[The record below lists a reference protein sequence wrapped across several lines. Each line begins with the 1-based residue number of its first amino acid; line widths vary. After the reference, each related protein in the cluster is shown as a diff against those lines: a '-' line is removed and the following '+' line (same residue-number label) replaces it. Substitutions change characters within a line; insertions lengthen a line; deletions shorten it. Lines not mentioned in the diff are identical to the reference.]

1 MKRSNFM
8 KKLTKNK
15 LLILLLAAVGIAM
28 FIAAG
33 LTATSSVHASAE
45 ATPYAITEQTGL
57 GLGVNVVKAKQA
69 NEFVMARSVL
79 NPEQIPQIPTSRIT
93 KNTNESY
100 THSTADIKDL
110 LVDYKL
116 NYSSGGSA
124 GIFLGSLKS
133 ELEGSINIQYEKNT
147 YKYYNVLEHKITRY
161 NLSINNYRDPKT
173 YANYFSDNF
182 MSDLAALSSNKNYY
196 EFFNKYGTHIIG
208 SANYGGR
215 LVASCSFAS
224 NKIILN
230 SDISLIMEN
239 EVNFDVMTDIGTV
252 KTNLARKIGNYFSMN
267 YFLGDLSADFYV
279 KAIGGNSFA
288 SGTLSAFKTGYSYW
302 AQSFNGNDSNS
313 VIMDYASDGLVPLWD
328 ILPASYSSLGA
339 EMKTAFG
346 NYYNDFK
353 DDMVDIFKVD
363 NTTEF
368 AGGTGAANNPFLIAN
383 ETHLRNI
390 QKVSMNAN
398 YKLKSDINILSSE
411 WVPIGG
417 SFYLNYA
424 NTKFDG
430 SFDGN
435 GKKINN
441 LRRTMDIIEDNNRF
455 YFGLFLHIGPQGRVK
470 NLTLDRVAIKMAGPD
485 KFDSGTRVFI
495 GALAGVVRGTVEN
508 VTVNGECFYSICT
521 NGSAFVGSIAGS
533 AYKGAVI
540 SNCKNNASITA
551 GRYTS
556 AAGGIVGYSA
566 GARIQYCT
574 NTGSVLSRC
583 TRFSGYARAGGIVG
597 LKYNGND
604 GINVTEIISCNNSVT
619 PVSNCYGGGK
629 TKRCFIGTMFGGE
642 TKDVYDTF

>member
-1 MKRSNFM
+1 M

-69 NEFVMARSVL
+69 NEFVTAHNVL
-79 NPEQIPQIPTSRIT
+79 NPEQISQLSSTRIT
-93 KNTNESY
+93 KNMNESY
-100 THSTADIKDL
+100 THSTADINDL
-110 LVDYKL
+110 LVGYKL
-116 NYSSGGSA
+116 NYSQNGGV
-124 GIFLGSLKS
+124 GIFLGNLKT
-133 ELEGSINIQYEKNT
+133 ELEGGVNIQYEKNT

-173 YANYFSDNF
+173 YANYFSDSF
-182 MSDLAALSSNKNYY
+182 LSDLSALSSNKNYY
-196 EFFNKYGTHIIG
+196 EFFNKYGTHIVG

-215 LVASCSFAS
+215 LVASYSFAS
-224 NKIILN
+224 NKVILN
-230 SDISLIMEN
+230 GDISFIMKN
-239 EVNFDVMTDIGTV
+239 EINFNVLSADLGEVKGNIARRIGTSLSV
-252 KTNLARKIGNYFSMN
+252 NYS
-267 YFLGDLSADFYV
+267 GSDLSSDFYV
-279 KAIGGNSFA
+279 KALGGNSFA

-328 ILPASYSSLGA
+328 ILPAPYSSLGA

-353 DDMVDIFKVD
+353 DDMVNIFKVD
-363 NTTEF
+363 NTRDF
-368 AGGTGAANNPFLIAN
+368 AGGTGAIDNPFLIAN

-411 WVPIGG
+411 WIPIGG
-417 SFYLNYA
+417 DYYITNKATEF
-424 NTKFDG
+424 KG

-441 LRRTMDIIEDNNRF
+441 LRRTLDITEKSNRF
-455 YFGLFLHIGPQGRVK
+455 YFGLFLHIGPTAKIK
-470 NLTLDRVAIKMAGPD
+470 NLTLDRVAIKMYGPD
-485 KFDSGTRVFI
+485 KNNSSTRVFI
-495 GALAGVVRGTVEN
+495 GALSGVVRGTVEN

-521 NGSAFVGSIAGS
+521 NGSAFVGSIAGY

-556 AAGGIVGYSA
+556 AAGGIVGYSV
-566 GARIQYCT
+566 GARIMYCK
-574 NTGSVLSRC
+574 NFGSVLSRC
-583 TRFSGYARAGGIVG
+583 TYFGGYARAGGIVG
-597 LKYNGND
+597 LQYNGND
-604 GINVTEIISCNNSVT
+604 GININEIISCTNSVF
-619 PVSNCYGGGK
+619 PVSNCYKYKPTG
-629 TKRCFIGTMFGGE
+629 RCTTGSMFGGE

>member
-1 MKRSNFM
+1 M

-116 NYSSGGSA
+116 NYSSGGSV

-133 ELEGSINIQYEKNT
+133 DLESNLNIQYEKNT

-173 YANYFSDNF
+173 YANYFSDSF
-182 MSDLAALSSNKNYY
+182 LSDLAALSSNKNYY
-196 EFFNKYGTHIIG
+196 EFFNNYGTHIVG

-215 LVASCSFAS
+215 LVASYSFAS
-224 NKIILN
+224 NKVILN
-230 SDISLIMEN
+230 GDISYIMKN
-239 EVNFDVMTDIGTV
+239 EINFNVLSANLGEVKGNIARRIGTSLSV
-252 KTNLARKIGNYFSMN
+252 NYS
-267 YFLGDLSADFYV
+267 GSDLSSDFYV
-279 KAIGGNSFA
+279 KALGGNSFA
-288 SGTLSAFKTGYSYW
+288 SGSVADFNTGYSSW
-302 AQSFNGNDSNS
+302 SQSFNSGDNNS
-313 VIMDYASDGLVPLWD
+313 VLTDYATDGLVPLWD
-328 ILPASYSSLGA
+328 VLPASYASLGA
-339 EMKTAFG
+339 EMKSAF
-346 NYYNDFK
+346 NSYYNDFK
-353 DDMVDIFKVD
+353 TDIVNKFNVD

-368 AGGTGAANNPFLIAN
+368 AGGSGAADNPFLIAN

-441 LRRTMDIIEDNNRF
+441 LRRTQDIEEDNNRF

-604 GINVTEIISCNNSVT
+604 GINITEIISCNNSVT

>member
-1 MKRSNFM
+1 M

-69 NEFVMARSVL
+69 NEFVTAHNVL
-79 NPEQIPQIPTSRIT
+79 NPEQISQLSSTRIT
-93 KNTNESY
+93 KNMNESY
-100 THSTADIKDL
+100 THSTADINDL
-110 LVDYKL
+110 LVGYKL
-116 NYSSGGSA
+116 NYSQNGGV
-124 GIFLGSLKS
+124 GIFLGNLKT
-133 ELEGSINIQYEKNT
+133 ELEGGVNIQYEKNT

-173 YANYFSDNF
+173 YANYFSDSF
-182 MSDLAALSSNKNYY
+182 LSDLSALSSNKNYY
-196 EFFNKYGTHIIG
+196 EFFNKYGTHIVG

-215 LVASCSFAS
+215 LVASYSFAS
-224 NKIILN
+224 NKVILN
-230 SDISLIMEN
+230 GDISFIMKN
-239 EVNFDVMTDIGTV
+239 EINFNVLSADLGEVKGNIARRIGTSLSV
-252 KTNLARKIGNYFSMN
+252 NYS
-267 YFLGDLSADFYV
+267 GSDLSSDFYV
-279 KAIGGNSFA
+279 KALGGNSFA

-328 ILPASYSSLGA
+328 ILPAPYSSLGA

-353 DDMVDIFKVD
+353 DDMVNIFKVD
-363 NTTEF
+363 NTRDF
-368 AGGTGAANNPFLIAN
+368 AGGTGAIDNPFLIAN

-411 WVPIGG
+411 WIPIGG
-417 SFYLNYA
+417 DYYITNKATEF
-424 NTKFDG
+424 KG

-441 LRRTMDIIEDNNRF
+441 LRRTLDITEKSNRF
-455 YFGLFLHIGPQGRVK
+455 YFGLFLHIGPTAKIK
-470 NLTLDRVAIKMAGPD
+470 NLTLDRVAIKMDGPD
-485 KFDSGTRVFI
+485 KNNSSTRVFI

-521 NGSAFVGSIAGS
+521 NGSAFVGSIAGY

-556 AAGGIVGYSA
+556 AAGGIVGYSV
-566 GARIQYCT
+566 GARIMYCK
-574 NTGSVLSRC
+574 NFGSVLSRC
-583 TRFSGYARAGGIVG
+583 TYFGGYARAGGIVG
-597 LKYNGND
+597 LQYNGND
-604 GINVTEIISCNNSVT
+604 GININEIISCTNSVF
-619 PVSNCYGGGK
+619 PVSNCYKYKPTG
-629 TKRCFIGTMFGGE
+629 RCTTGSMFGGE

>member
-1 MKRSNFM
+1 M

-116 NYSSGGSA
+116 NYSSGGSV

-133 ELEGSINIQYEKNT
+133 DLESNLNIQYEKNT

-173 YANYFSDNF
+173 YANYFSDSF
-182 MSDLAALSSNKNYY
+182 LSDLAALSSNKNYY
-196 EFFNKYGTHIIG
+196 EFFNNYGTHIVG

-215 LVASCSFAS
+215 LVASYSFAS
-224 NKIILN
+224 NKVILN
-230 SDISLIMEN
+230 GDISFIMKN
-239 EVNFDVMTDIGTV
+239 EINFNVLSADLGEVKGNIARRIGTSLSV
-252 KTNLARKIGNYFSMN
+252 NYS
-267 YFLGDLSADFYV
+267 GSDLSSDFYV
-279 KAIGGNSFA
+279 KALGGNSFA
-288 SGTLSAFKTGYSYW
+288 SGSVADFNTGYSSW
-302 AQSFNGNDSNS
+302 SQSFNSGDNNS
-313 VIMDYASDGLVPLWD
+313 VLTDYATDGLVPLWD
-328 ILPASYSSLGA
+328 VLPASYASLVA
-339 EMKTAFG
+339 EMKSAF
-346 NYYNDFK
+346 NSYYNDFK
-353 DDMVDIFKVD
+353 TDIVNKFNVD

-368 AGGTGAANNPFLIAN
+368 AGGSGAADNPFLIAN

-390 QKVSMNAN
+390 QKISMGAC
-398 YKLKSDINILSSE
+398 YKLKSDVNILSSE
-411 WVPIGG
+411 WIPIGG
-417 SFYLNYA
+417 DYYITNKATEF
-424 NTKFDG
+424 KG

-441 LRRTMDIIEDNNRF
+441 LRRTLDITEKSNRF
-455 YFGLFLHIGPQGRVK
+455 YFGLFLHIGPTAKIK
-470 NLTLDRVAIKMAGPD
+470 NLTLDRVAIKMDGPD
-485 KFDSGTRVFI
+485 KNNSSTRVFI
-495 GALAGVVRGTVEN
+495 SALAGVVRGTVEN

-521 NGSAFVGSIAGS
+521 NGSAFVGSIAGY

-556 AAGGIVGYSA
+556 AAGGIVGYSV
-566 GARIQYCT
+566 GARIMYCK
-574 NTGSVLSRC
+574 NFGSVLSRC
-583 TRFSGYARAGGIVG
+583 TYFGGYARAGGIVG
-597 LKYNGND
+597 LQYNGND
-604 GINVTEIISCNNSVT
+604 GININEIISCTNSVF
-619 PVSNCYGGGK
+619 PVSNCYKYKPTG
-629 TKRCFIGTMFGGE
+629 RCTTGSMFGGE

>member
-1 MKRSNFM
+1 M

-69 NEFVMARSVL
+69 NEFVTAHNVL
-79 NPEQIPQIPTSRIT
+79 NPEQISQLSSTRIT
-93 KNTNESY
+93 KNMNESY
-100 THSTADIKDL
+100 THSTADINDL
-110 LVDYKL
+110 LVGYKL
-116 NYSSGGSA
+116 NYSQNGGV
-124 GIFLGSLKS
+124 GIFLGNLKT
-133 ELEGSINIQYEKNT
+133 ELEGGVNIQYEKNT

-173 YANYFSDNF
+173 YANYFSDSF
-182 MSDLAALSSNKNYY
+182 LSDLSALSSNKNYY
-196 EFFNKYGTHIIG
+196 EFFNKYGTHIVG

-230 SDISLIMEN
+230 NDLSAIMEN

-252 KTNLARKIGNYFSMN
+252 KTNLARKIGNYFSMH

-288 SGTLSAFKTGYSYW
+288 SGSVADFNTGYSSW
-302 AQSFNGNDSNS
+302 SQSFNSGDNNS
-313 VIMDYASDGLVPLWD
+313 VLTDYATDGLVPLWD
-328 ILPASYSSLGA
+328 VLPASYASLVA
-339 EMKTAFG
+339 EMKSAF
-346 NYYNDFK
+346 NSYYNDFK
-353 DDMVDIFKVD
+353 TDIVNKFNVD

-368 AGGTGAANNPFLIAN
+368 AGGSGAADNPFLIAN

-390 QKVSMNAN
+390 QKISMGAC
-398 YKLKSDINILSSE
+398 YKLKSDVNILSSE
-411 WVPIGG
+411 WIPIGG
-417 SFYLNYA
+417 DYYITNKATEF
-424 NTKFDG
+424 KG

-441 LRRTMDIIEDNNRF
+441 LRRTLDITEKSNRF
-455 YFGLFLHIGPQGRVK
+455 YFGLFLHIGPTAKIK
-470 NLTLDRVAIKMAGPD
+470 NLTLDRVAIKMDGPD
-485 KFDSGTRVFI
+485 KNNSSTRVFI

-521 NGSAFVGSIAGS
+521 NGSAFVGSIAGY

-556 AAGGIVGYSA
+556 AAGGIVGYSV
-566 GARIQYCT
+566 GARIMYCK
-574 NTGSVLSRC
+574 NFGSVLSRC
-583 TRFSGYARAGGIVG
+583 TYFGGYARAGGIVG
-597 LKYNGND
+597 LQYNGND
-604 GINVTEIISCNNSVT
+604 GININEIISCTNSVF
-619 PVSNCYGGGK
+619 PVSNCYKYKPTG
-629 TKRCFIGTMFGGE
+629 RCTTGSMFGGE

>member
-1 MKRSNFM
+1 M

-15 LLILLLAAVGIAM
+15 LLILLLAVVGIAM

-33 LTATSSVHASAE
+33 LSATSGAHASAE

-116 NYSSGGSA
+116 NYSSSGSV

-133 ELEGSINIQYEKNT
+133 DLESNLNIQYERNT

-173 YANYFSDNF
+173 YTNYFSDSF
-182 MSDLAALSSNKNYY
+182 LSDLAALSSNKNYY
-196 EFFNKYGTHIIG
+196 EFFNNYGTHIVG

-215 LVASCSFAS
+215 LVASYSFAS
-224 NKIILN
+224 NKVILN
-230 SDISLIMEN
+230 GDISFIMKN
-239 EVNFDVMTDIGTV
+239 EINFNVLSANLGEVKGNIARRIGTSLSV
-252 KTNLARKIGNYFSMN
+252 NYS
-267 YFLGDLSADFYV
+267 GSDLSSDFYV

-288 SGTLSAFKTGYSYW
+288 SGSVADFNTGYSSW
-302 AQSFNGNDSNS
+302 SQSFNSGDNNS
-313 VIMDYASDGLVPLWD
+313 VLTDYATDGLVPLWD
-328 ILPASYSSLGA
+328 VLPASYASLGA
-339 EMKTAFG
+339 EMKSAF
-346 NYYNDFK
+346 NSYYNDFK
-353 DDMVDIFKVD
+353 TDIVNKFKVD

-368 AGGTGAANNPFLIAN
+368 AGGSGAADNPFLIAN

-411 WVPIGG
+411 WIPLGG
-417 SFYLNYA
+417 DYYITNAATEF
-424 NTKFDG
+424 KG
-430 SFDGN
+430 SLDGN
-435 GKKINN
+435 GKKISN
-441 LRRTMDIIEDNNRF
+441 LRRTLDITEKSNRF
-455 YFGLFLHIGPQGRVK
+455 YFGLFLHIGPNAKIK
-470 NLTLDRVAIKMAGPD
+470 NLTLDKVAIKMAGPD
-485 KFDSGTRVFI
+485 KNNDQTRVFI

-521 NGSAFVGSIAGS
+521 NGSAFVGSIAGY

-556 AAGGIVGYSA
+556 AAGGIVGYSV
-566 GARIQYCT
+566 GARIMYCA

-583 TRFSGYARAGGIVG
+583 TAWGGHARAGGIVG
-597 LKYNGND
+597 LKYDGND
-604 GINVTEIISCNNSVT
+604 GINITEIISCTNSVK
-619 PVSNCYGGGK
+619 PKANAYASISKVNCHKGD
-629 TKRCFIGTMFGGE
+629 MFGN
-642 TKDVYDTF
+642 TVNKIYDL

>member
-1 MKRSNFM
+1 M

-45 ATPYAITEQTGL
+45 ATPYAITEQTGM
-57 GLGVNVVKAKQA
+57 GMAINVVKAKQA
-69 NEFVMARSVL
+69 NEFVTAYSVL
-79 NPEQIPQIPTSRIT
+79 KPEQIPQIPTSRIT
-93 KNTNESY
+93 KNINESY
-100 THSTADIKDL
+100 THSTANINDL
-110 LVDYKL
+110 LLGYKL
-116 NYSSGGSA
+116 NYSQNGGV
-124 GIFLGSLKS
+124 GIFLGNLKT
-133 ELEGSINIQYEKNT
+133 ELEGGVNIQYEKNT
-147 YKYYNVLEHKITRY
+147 YKYYNVLEHNITRY

-173 YANYFSDNF
+173 YTNYFSDSF
-182 MSDLAALSSNKNYY
+182 LSDLAALSSNKNYY
-196 EFFNKYGTHIIG
+196 EFFNKYGTHIVG

-239 EVNFDVMTDIGTV
+239 EVNFDVMTDIGKV
-252 KTNLARKIGNYFSMN
+252 KGNLSRKLGTHFSVNYSSS
-267 YFLGDLSADFYV
+267 DLSSDFYV

-288 SGTLSAFKTGYSYW
+288 SGTLSAFNTGYPYW
-302 AQSFNGNDSNS
+302 AQSFNNDGNC
-313 VIMDYASDGLVPLWD
+313 VIMDYAADGLVPLWEV
-328 ILPASYSSLGA
+328 LPAPYTSLGVA
-339 EMKTAFG
+339 MKNAF
-346 NYYNDFK
+346 NSYYNDFK
-353 DDMVDIFKVD
+353 TDIVNKFKVD

-368 AGGTGAANNPFLIAN
+368 AGGTGAANNPFMIAN

-398 YKLKSDINILSSE
+398 YKLKSDVNILSSE

-441 LRRTMDIIEDNNRF
+441 LRRTQDIEEDNNRF
-455 YFGLFLHIGPQGRVK
+455 YFGLFLHIGPNAKIK
-470 NLTLDRVAIKMAGPD
+470 NLTLDKVAIKMDGPD
-485 KFDSGTRVFI
+485 VNGSGTRVFI

-533 AYKGAVI
+533 AYKDAAI
-540 SNCKNNASITA
+540 SNCRNNASITA

-566 GARIQYCT
+566 GARIMYCT

-583 TRFSGYARAGGIVG
+583 TRFGGYAGAGGIVG
-597 LKYNGND
+597 AKYNGND
-604 GINVTEIISCNNSVT
+604 GVNITEIISCTNSGGT
-619 PVSNCYGGGK
+619 VSNCYGVGK
-629 TKRCFIGTMFGGE
+629 TTRCKIGPMFGRVA
-642 TKDVYDTF
+642 DAVYDTFK

>member
-1 MKRSNFM
+1 M

-28 FIAAG
+28 FIVAG
-33 LTATSSVHASAE
+33 LTATSGVHASAE
-45 ATPYAITEQTGL
+45 ATPYAITEQTGM
-57 GLGVNVVKAKQA
+57 GMAINVVKAKQA
-69 NEFVMARSVL
+69 NEFVTAYSVL
-79 NPEQIPQIPTSRIT
+79 KPEQISQIPTSRIT

-100 THSTADIKDL
+100 THSTADIKDI

-116 NYSSGGSA
+116 NYSSSGSV
-124 GIFLGSLKS
+124 GIFLGSLKT
-133 ELEGSINIQYEKNT
+133 ELEGGINIQYEKNT

-173 YANYFSDNF
+173 YTNYFSDSF
-182 MSDLAALSSNKNYY
+182 LSDLAALSSNKNYY

-230 SDISLIMEN
+230 SDISLIMEK

-252 KTNLARKIGNYFSMN
+252 KTNLANKIGNYFSMN
-267 YFLGDLSADFYV
+267 YSLGDLSSDFYV

-288 SGTLSAFKTGYSYW
+288 SGTLSAFNTGYPYW
-302 AQSFNGNDSNS
+302 AQSFNDDSNS
-313 VIMDYASDGLVPLWD
+313 VIMDYAADGLVPLWD
-328 ILPASYSSLGA
+328 VLPASYASLGA
-339 EMKTAFG
+339 EMKSAF
-346 NYYNDFK
+346 NSYYNDFK
-353 DDMVDIFKVD
+353 TDIVNKFKVD

-368 AGGTGAANNPFLIAN
+368 AGGTGAANNPFMIAN

-398 YKLKSDINILSSE
+398 YKLKSDVNILSSE

-441 LRRTMDIIEDNNRF
+441 LRRTQDIEEDNDRF
-455 YFGLFLHIGPQGRVK
+455 YFGLFLHIGPNAKIK
-470 NLTLDRVAIKMAGPD
+470 NLTLDKVAIKMAGPD
-485 KFDSGTRVFI
+485 KNNDQTRVFI

-521 NGSAFVGSIAGS
+521 NGSAFVGSIAGY

-556 AAGGIVGYSA
+556 AAGGIVGYSV
-566 GARIQYCT
+566 GARIMYCA

-583 TRFSGYARAGGIVG
+583 TAWGGHARAGGIVG
-597 LKYNGND
+597 LKYDGND
-604 GINVTEIISCNNSVT
+604 GINITEIISCTNSVK
-619 PVSNCYGGGK
+619 PKANAYASISKVNCHKGD
-629 TKRCFIGTMFGGE
+629 MFGN
-642 TKDVYDTF
+642 TVNKIYDL

>member
-1 MKRSNFM
+1 M

-69 NEFVMARSVL
+69 NEFVTAHNVL
-79 NPEQIPQIPTSRIT
+79 NPEQISQLSSTRIT
-93 KNTNESY
+93 KNMNESY
-100 THSTADIKDL
+100 THSTADINDL
-110 LVDYKL
+110 LVGYKL
-116 NYSSGGSA
+116 NYSQNGGV
-124 GIFLGSLKS
+124 GIFLGNLKT
-133 ELEGSINIQYEKNT
+133 ELEGGVNIQYEKNT

-173 YANYFSDNF
+173 YANYFSDSF
-182 MSDLAALSSNKNYY
+182 LSDLSALSSNKNYY
-196 EFFNKYGTHIIG
+196 EFFNKYGTHIVG

-215 LVASCSFAS
+215 LVASYSFAS
-224 NKIILN
+224 NKVILN
-230 SDISLIMEN
+230 GDISFIMKN
-239 EVNFDVMTDIGTV
+239 EINFNVLSADLGEVKGNIARRIGTSLSV
-252 KTNLARKIGNYFSMN
+252 NYS
-267 YFLGDLSADFYV
+267 GSDLSSDFYV
-279 KAIGGNSFA
+279 KALGGNSFA

-328 ILPASYSSLGA
+328 ILPAPYSSLGA
-339 EMKTAFG
+339 EVKTAFG

-353 DDMVDIFKVD
+353 DDMVNIFKVD
-363 NTTEF
+363 NTRDF
-368 AGGTGAANNPFLIAN
+368 AGGTGAIDNPFLIAN

-411 WVPIGG
+411 WIPIGG
-417 SFYLNYA
+417 DYYITNKATEF
-424 NTKFDG
+424 KG

-441 LRRTMDIIEDNNRF
+441 LRRTLDITEKSNRF
-455 YFGLFLHIGPQGRVK
+455 YFGLFLHIGPTAKIK
-470 NLTLDRVAIKMAGPD
+470 NLTLDRVAIKMDGPD
-485 KFDSGTRVFI
+485 KNNSSTRVFI

-521 NGSAFVGSIAGS
+521 NGSAFVGSIAGY

-556 AAGGIVGYSA
+556 AAGGIVGYSV
-566 GARIQYCT
+566 GARIMYCK
-574 NTGSVLSRC
+574 NFGSVLSRC
-583 TRFSGYARAGGIVG
+583 TYFGGYARAGGIVG
-597 LKYNGND
+597 LQYNGND
-604 GINVTEIISCNNSVT
+604 GININEIISCTNSVF
-619 PVSNCYGGGK
+619 PVSNCYKYKPTG
-629 TKRCFIGTMFGGE
+629 RCTTGSMFGGE

>member
-1 MKRSNFM
+1 M

-69 NEFVMARSVL
+69 NEFVTAHNAL
-79 NPEQIPQIPTSRIT
+79 NPEQISQLSSTRIT
-93 KNTNESY
+93 KNMNESY
-100 THSTADIKDL
+100 THSTADINDL
-110 LVDYKL
+110 LVGYKL
-116 NYSSGGSA
+116 NYSQNGGV
-124 GIFLGSLKS
+124 GIFLGNLKT
-133 ELEGSINIQYEKNT
+133 ELEGGVNIQYEKNT

-173 YANYFSDNF
+173 YANYFSDSF
-182 MSDLAALSSNKNYY
+182 LSDLSALSSNKNYY
-196 EFFNKYGTHIIG
+196 EFFNKYGTHIVG

-230 SDISLIMEN
+230 NDLSAIMEN

-252 KTNLARKIGNYFSMN
+252 KTNLARKIGNYFSMH

-328 ILPASYSSLGA
+328 ILPAPYSSLGA

-353 DDMVDIFKVD
+353 DDMVNIFKVD
-363 NTTEF
+363 NTRDF
-368 AGGTGAANNPFLIAN
+368 AGGTGAIDNPFLIAN

-424 NTKFDG
+424 NTEFKG
-430 SFDGN
+430 SLDGN

-441 LRRTMDIIEDNNRF
+441 LRRTLDITEKSNRF
-455 YFGLFLHIGPQGRVK
+455 YFGLFLHIGPTAKIK
-470 NLTLDRVAIKMAGPD
+470 NLTLDRVAIKMDGPD
-485 KFDSGTRVFI
+485 KNNSSTRVFI

-521 NGSAFVGSIAGS
+521 NGSAFVGSIAGY

-556 AAGGIVGYSA
+556 AAGGIVGYSV
-566 GARIQYCT
+566 GARIMYCK
-574 NTGSVLSRC
+574 NFGSVLSRC
-583 TRFSGYARAGGIVG
+583 TYFGGYARAGGIVG
-597 LKYNGND
+597 LQYNGND
-604 GINVTEIISCNNSVT
+604 GININEIISCTNSVF
-619 PVSNCYGGGK
+619 PVSNCYKYKPTG
-629 TKRCFIGTMFGGE
+629 RCTTGSMFGGE